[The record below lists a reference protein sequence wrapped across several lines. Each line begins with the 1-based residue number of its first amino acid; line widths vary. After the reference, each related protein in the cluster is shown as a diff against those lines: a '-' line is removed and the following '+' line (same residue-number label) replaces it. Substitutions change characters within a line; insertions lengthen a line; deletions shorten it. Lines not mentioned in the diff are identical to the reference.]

1 MSFAETLFE
10 IARTD
15 LDAAKCLFEQEL
27 YPQAVFYL
35 QQSVEKANKS
45 FAILNSIIEDDEKEL
60 KDVGHDS
67 LKVFWRTLNKQKEK
81 LERIKDAF
89 EKIPELKDI
98 KFLKGLDVEKNYE
111 VAVDSLAAIK
121 GLSKEKDRIVFIPK
135 SEIVAIVE
143 DLEKLDSQ
151 DLYLNQ
157 GKISEK
163 GLNEIKESLF
173 EVLDVFHHLN
183 PQKIEEIKKDI
194 DDFFTLNLMEEM
206 IGVLQSAPIKDAIYV
221 SRSLYHLSLIMLPH
235 AIITRYPNNNHNP
248 LTMYNKNLPLI
259 QLFDELVVIMDKTL
273 SKLGNLLTNSKDK
286 ES

>member
-1 MSFAETLFE
+1 M
-10 IARTD
+10 
-15 LDAAKCLFEQEL
+15 
-27 YPQAVFYL
+27 
-35 QQSVEKANKS
+35 
-45 FAILNSIIEDDEKEL
+45 
-60 KDVGHDS
+60 
-67 LKVFWRTLNKQKEK
+67 FWRTLNKQKEK
-81 LERIKDAF
+81 LEKIKDAF
-89 EKIPELKDI
+89 EKISELKDI
-98 KFLKGLDVEKNYE
+98 KFLKGLDVEKYYE

-183 PQKIEEIKKDI
+183 PQKIEEIKKDM

-221 SRSLYHLSLIMLPH
+221 SRSLYYLSLIMLPH

-248 LTMYNKNLPLI
+248 LTRYNKNLPLI